1 MLCTKENPKINY
13 DSTFDVLYYNIV
25 ESENDYSA
33 DTNGNIET
41 FRDMETDEVTGYI
54 VFNFRDICESKTKE
68 YSLLREL
75 FDIPTVKTSCGF

>member
-13 DSTFDVLYYNIV
+13 DSKFDVLYYNIA

-54 VFNFRDICESKTKE
+54 VFN
-68 YSLLREL
+68 
-75 FDIPTVKTSCGF
+75 

>member
-13 DSTFDVLYYNIV
+13 DPKFDVLYYNIA
-25 ESENDYSA
+25 ENENDYSA

-54 VFNFRDICESKTKE
+54 VFNFRDICENKTKE

-75 FDIPTVKTSCGF
+75 FDIPTVKASCGF